1 MLKTK
6 KNTKGITLI
15 ALVITIIVLLILS
28 GVTIAALSGDNGILT
43 RAKEAKE
50 RTVQAQKEEEKT
62 LTDMENILNNAT
74 SFNNVNIEDTNPAGA
89 MPSNATILESD
100 ADKGIIIKD
109 KNNNEWVW
117 VEVPKTAVFSDLT
130 IDTTKELT
138 EQKYNDIKS
147 KLITYAGI
155 YRKGSASQD
164 RSSWTDE
171 WYAIDGETLI
181 TASTAN
187 LSTEQKELKNGCG
200 LNYDEYNTLYNNM
213 LKSLY
218 TYGGFWIGRYE
229 AGIEGSIND
238 LNKARTRASD
248 RITIGTSPKA
258 VSQKDAI
265 PYNFVYCSEAQS
277 LAKEMSP
284 DNNYIS
290 SLIFGIQWDLT
301 CKYLEVKSDLSIS
314 DINSDSS
321 SWGNYNN
328 VTRKITSLN
337 AKKSSNSGNTW
348 EKTSGEKNQG
358 SVILSTGASDE
369 TKKMNIYDFTG
380 NLWKWTLEKTEYIEY
395 PCASRG
401 GVYNSTG
408 KTSASLKGGNT
419 AKFSSEIVAFRSM
432 LIKNN

>member
-1 MLKTK
+1 MNKEK
-6 KNTKGITLI
+6 KNIRGITLI
-15 ALVITIIVLLILS
+15 ALVITVIVLLILA

-43 RAKEAKE
+43 RAKDAKE
-50 RTVQAQKEEEKT
+50 KTEQAQHEEEKM
-62 LTDMENILNNAT
+62 LSNMENLLGSY
-74 SFNNVNIEDTNPAGA
+74 SFRNVNTADTNPAGTV
-89 MPSNATILESD
+89 PENSVVLDDD
-100 ADKGIIIKD
+100 ANNGIVIKD
-109 KNNNEWVW
+109 INNNEWVW
-117 VEVPKTAVFSDLT
+117 VEVPKITVFGDLT

-138 EQKYNDIKS
+138 ERNYTDIKN
-147 KLITYAGI
+147 KLVDYAGV
-155 YRKGSASQD
+155 YRNGSASQD

-181 TASTAN
+181 TASTEN
-187 LSTEQKELKNGCG
+187 LSAEQKELKNGCG

-213 LKSLY
+213 LKSIY

-229 AGIEGSIND
+229 AGVEGSIND
-238 LNKARTRASD
+238 LNKARTRSSD

-258 VSQKDAI
+258 ISQKDAI

-277 LAKEMSP
+277 LANEMYP

-290 SLIFGIQWDLT
+290 SLIFGIQWDIT

-314 DINSDSS
+314 DINLDSS

-337 AKKSSNSGNTW
+337 AKKSLNSGNTW
-348 EKTSGEKNQG
+348 EKISGEKSQG
-358 SVILSTGASDE
+358 DVILSTGASDE

-401 GVYNSTG
+401 GAFNSTG
-408 KTSASLKGGNT
+408 KMSASLKGGNT
-419 AKFSSEIVAFRSM
+419 AEFSSEIVAFRSM
-432 LIKNN
+432 LIKK